1 MKRFLV
7 ILILVV
13 SRPICPEILAASAR
27 YASVEVRADSMV
39 SLKRIS
45 TKAQKPETT
54 AVLSAVA
61 SGLGFL
67 SLFSGS
73 GWLFLLIPLGFA
85 LGIIALVRIL
95 KSKGQRKGLG
105 WAGVGTILGAAGV
118 AIIIALIM
126 AFR

>member
-1 MKRFLV
+1 MKRLLLL
-7 ILILVV
+7 LILAV
-13 SRPICPEILAASAR
+13 SSPVCSEILAASAR
-27 YASVEVRADSMV
+27 YASVEVRADSIV
-39 SLKRIS
+39 PLKRIS
-45 TKAQKPETT
+45 TKTQKPETT

-67 SLFSGS
+67 SVFSGS
-73 GWLFLLIPLGFA
+73 GWLFLLIPLGLV

-105 WAGVGTILGAAGV
+105 WAGVGTILGAVGV
-118 AIIIALIM
+118 SIIIALIR